1 MHSRHLKRCRIESFQ
16 GDQAFLAIA
25 KSGKHPSEENI
36 ITVLL
41 VHSDW
46 WQIELVADYR
56 FSSFLSI
63 HCLIVWTK
71 KLPKPLRVLGVWSF
85 NQLFGYKDR
94 RLSVWR

>member
-16 GDQAFLAIA
+16 GDQAFLSIA
-25 KSGKHPSEENI
+25 KSWKHPSEENI

-71 KLPKPLRVLGVWSF
+71 KTPKTVAG
-85 NQLFGYKDR
+85 FGS
-94 RLSVWR
+94 LVV